1 MERVRWAYSRLMVP
15 KVRVMSLSMKRWV
28 KCVIGVVALWSR
40 RGRSVSRRR
49 SLRVWTMSVGRESLC
64 LRYSLVI
71 TEVIMLRRIQSNL
84 PSRVLLRRWRKGR
97 IKREGSQ
104 QMMLR
109 SGWRMLSK
117 LCCVCARREGRMCI
131 IVVTWSTQLF
141 CASGQPCA
149 DSTVGMR

>member
-1 MERVRWAYSRLMVP
+1 MKRVKWAYSRLMMP
-15 KVRVMSLSMKRWV
+15 KVRVMSPSMKRWV
-28 KCVIGVVALWSR
+28 KCVIRVVVLWIS

-49 SLRVWTMSVGRESLC
+49 SLRVWAMSVGMESLC

-71 TEVIMLRRIQSNL
+71 TEVIRLRWIHSNL
-84 PSRVLLRRWRKGR
+84 PGRVLLRRRRKGR
-97 IKREGSQ
+97 IRREGSQ
-104 QMMLR
+104 KRMLR

-141 CASGQPCA
+141 WASGQPSA
-149 DSTVGMR
+149 DNTVSMR